1 MWEIKAKEPSIH
13 WEIGENIVLT
23 KVLQRIILYENFSRR
38 RRTCFLKMLFT
49 LCNRSL
55 NILPEMSTVL
65 VILAKEHSLFYV
77 CGFLCNWVNG
87 IMLQFMPY
95 WKFLTELMLQ
105 LADVTEPMQCN
116 SKVELPCTQQSF
128 TCRRKSFPCYCRQSF
143 ITLIN
148 FYTINFWKR
157 NATCFIWLFKS
168 VCVKLHFP
176 WDLFLFLV
184 TCCTVVVKNLTWSL
198 KVTPKENLFIPSSQ
212 TLTVSQL

>member
-1 MWEIKAKEPSIH
+1 MALMVCEKSRQRSQVFIEKLEKTQY
-13 WEIGENIVLT
+13 LQM
-23 KVLQRIILYENFSRR
+23 LQRIILYENFSRR

-143 ITLIN
+143 ITFIN

-168 VCVKLHFP
+168 VCVKLQMTFP
-176 WDLFLFLV
+176 LGFVPFFQSPAAPW
-184 TCCTVVVKNLTWSL
+184 
-198 KVTPKENLFIPSSQ
+198 
-212 TLTVSQL
+212 